1 MTVTGQHISLLI
13 AEKIL
18 RVFEESGASEAEK
31 YAALD
36 VVRSLVPVL
45 PNASCSVEA
54 KFGSIAYFERV
65 ARVSSLLAICSR
77 IRLILANSATRATA

>member
-54 KFGSIAYFERV
+54 NSDRKSIFDE
-65 ARVSSLLAICSR
+65 
-77 IRLILANSATRATA
+77 